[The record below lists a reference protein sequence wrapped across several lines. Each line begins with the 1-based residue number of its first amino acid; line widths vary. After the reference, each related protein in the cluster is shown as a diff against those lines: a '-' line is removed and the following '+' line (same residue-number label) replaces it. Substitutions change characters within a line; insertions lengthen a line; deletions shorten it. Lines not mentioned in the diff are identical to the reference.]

1 MVVPP
6 DTPATMPV
14 VTPMVA
20 TAVLLVVHVPPP
32 VLLSV
37 TGDPMH
43 IVVLPV
49 IADGSGLT
57 VTVVTAVHPVSS
69 V

>member
-1 MVVPP
+1 
-6 DTPATMPV
+6 
-14 VTPMVA
+14 MVA
-20 TAVLLVVHVPPP
+20 TAVLLLVHVPPP

-57 VTVVTAVHPVSS
+57 VTVVTAVHPVRS